1 MSVGTVPRF
10 GHEFCRFCG
19 ARTLV
24 QPRHPDTH
32 LVCSGCKREIYVN
45 SKPCAETVIIQDG
58 HVLLVRRNIDPFR
71 GYWDIPGGFLEEAE
85 LPDVGAI
92 REAREETNLEVDLLG
107 MIGMSLDTYPGEEKL
122 IVLTISYLAEPLGN
136 PKAGHEAEEICYFAE
151 QDIPERL
158 AFGHARETIQKA
170 FVLSQQLSSRQ

>member
-1 MSVGTVPRF
+1 MNVSTAPRF
-10 GHEFCRFCG
+10 GYEFCRFCG

-24 QPRHPDTH
+24 QPGRPDTH
-32 LVCSGCKREIYVN
+32 LVCGGCKREIYVH

-85 LPDVGAI
+85 LPDAGAI

-107 MIGMSLDTYPGEEKL
+107 MVGMSLDNYPGEEKL
-122 IVLTISYLAEPLGN
+122 VVLTISYLAEPLGN
-136 PKAGHEAEEICYFAE
+136 PKAGHEAEEVCYFAE
-151 QDIPERL
+151 QNIPERL

-170 FVLSQQLSSRQ
+170 FALSKRLSCRR